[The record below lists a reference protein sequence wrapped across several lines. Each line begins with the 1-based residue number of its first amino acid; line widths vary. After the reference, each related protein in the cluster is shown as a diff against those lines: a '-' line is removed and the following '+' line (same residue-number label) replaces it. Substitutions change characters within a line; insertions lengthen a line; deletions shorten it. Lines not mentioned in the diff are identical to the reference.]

1 MDKLEHVF
9 IFPEFNESECWSQRG
24 EKAGEV
30 RKPDESQKR
39 GGAAGIVLAEITP
52 SLIATA
58 ERSLP
63 GSQAQC
69 GAAQS
74 AACDKQKVPLTCSCL
89 TGSLSASSTLSFGL
103 THFKKKKKKKRFP
116 GQLHYNTSNG

>member
-24 EKAGEV
+24 EEAGAV

-39 GGAAGIVLAEITP
+39 GGTAGIVLAEITP

-58 ERSLP
+58 ARSCQDHRRSVELLSLP
-63 GSQAQC
+63 PATNRRCHLPAPICPARCQPPAF
-69 GAAQS
+69 
-74 AACDKQKVPLTCSCL
+74 CL
-89 TGSLSASSTLSFGL
+89 LD
-103 THFKKKKKKKRFP
+103 
-116 GQLHYNTSNG
+116 